1 MRIAAAIVFMLMALP
16 ALAQTAPP
24 QAVERAYAT
33 ARAVSPTPL
42 SVDRERAAWLME
54 RAESTAVAETDEQWR
69 TYWVT
74 SADRDITTRGM
85 AVPAG
90 DLAQGCI
97 DIRLGGCSSPSG
109 GYVTM
114 GEHRLFWQLQEGS
127 TPEDGVGAGFVL
139 LADAGAHLNPVA
151 WDFDGVFYEPPVV
164 FRQDDSLYVAVAGRS
179 AGTGGFNVDR
189 LFRWTPDA
197 PEPLVQIDNETW
209 RDTLDQHLPPGLS
222 VWKGVAFNY
231 PSLSAGTAL
240 WRDQDGNCCP
250 TGGQA
255 SIGFEI
261 RGDALV
267 VTDVRT
273 DARP

>member
-1 MRIAAAIVFMLMALP
+1 MRIAAAIVFMLTATP
-16 ALAQTAPP
+16 ALAQSGPP
-24 QAVERAYAT
+24 QAVERAYVT

-42 SVDRERAAWLME
+42 SIDRERAAWLME
-54 RAESTAVAETDEQWR
+54 RAGSTAVAETDEQWR
-69 TYWVT
+69 THWAASV
-74 SADRDITTRGM
+74 DRDITTRGM
-85 AVPAG
+85 VVLSD

-97 DIRLGGCSSPSG
+97 DIRLGGCTSPSG

-127 TPEDGVGAGFVL
+127 TPEDGIGAGFVL
-139 LADAGAHLNPVA
+139 LADTGANLNPEA

-164 FRQDDSLYVAVAGRS
+164 FRQDDNLYVAVAGRS
-179 AGTGGFNVDR
+179 AGTGSLNVDR
-189 LFRWTPDA
+189 LFRWVPGA
-197 PEPLVQIDNETW
+197 REPLVQIDNETW
-209 RDTLDQHLPPGLS
+209 RDTLAQHMPPGLS

-231 PSLSAGTAL
+231 PSLRADTAL

-250 TGGQA
+250 SGGQA
-255 SIGFEI
+255 SIQFEI

-267 VTDVRT
+267 VTEVQA

>member
-1 MRIAAAIVFMLMALP
+1 MRTTIAIIVMLVATP
-16 ALAQTAPP
+16 ALAQSQPP
-24 QAVERAYAT
+24 QAVERAYVT

-42 SVDRERAAWLME
+42 SIDRERAAWLME
-54 RAESTAVAETDEQWR
+54 RAESAAVADTDEQWR
-69 TYWVT
+69 AHWAA

-85 AVPAG
+85 VVLAD

-97 DIRLGGCSSPSG
+97 DIRLGGCTSPSG
-109 GYVTM
+109 GYVPM

-127 TPEDGVGAGFVL
+127 TPEDGVGSGFVL
-139 LADAGAHLNPVA
+139 LAGTQAHLNPAA
-151 WDFDGVFYEPPVV
+151 WDFEGVLYEPPVV

-179 AGTGGFNVDR
+179 VGTGSFNVDR
-189 LFRWTPDA
+189 LFRWVPNA

-209 RDTLDQHLPPGLS
+209 LDTLDQHLPPGLS

-231 PSLSAGTAL
+231 PSLSAETAL

-255 SIGFEI
+255 VIGFEI
-261 RGDALV
+261 RGNALV
-267 VTDVRT
+267 VTDVES
-273 DARP
+273 DVLP

>member
-1 MRIAAAIVFMLMALP
+1 MRIATAIIFMLMATP
-16 ALAQTAPP
+16 ALAQSQPT
-24 QAVERAYAT
+24 QAVERAYVT

-42 SVDRERAAWLME
+42 SIDRERAAWLME

-69 TYWVT
+69 AHWAA

-85 AVPAG
+85 VVLAD

-97 DIRLGGCSSPSG
+97 DIRLGGCTSPSG

-114 GEHRLFWQLQEGS
+114 GEHQLFWQIQEGS

-139 LADAGAHLNPVA
+139 LAGAPAHLNPVA

-164 FRQDDSLYVAVAGRS
+164 FRQDDNLYVAIAGRS
-179 AGTGGFNVDR
+179 AGTGSFNVDR
-189 LFRWTPDA
+189 LFRWVPNA

-209 RDTLDQHLPPGLS
+209 RGTLDQHLPPGLS

-231 PSLSAGTAL
+231 PSLSADTAL

-250 TGGQA
+250 TGGRA
-255 SIGFEI
+255 VIRFEI
-261 RGDALV
+261 QGDALV
-267 VTDVRT
+267 VTDVQ
-273 DARP
+273 AEAHP